1 MFRLNLQFFAHHKG
15 GGSTKNGR
23 VPTRKDLVQNVQTV
37 SMYWLAISYTHRE
50 AQRSIPA

>member
-15 GGSTKNGR
+15 GGSTKN
-23 VPTRKDLVQNVQTV
+23 LVQNVQTV